1 MPFQRQRSDLVLSE
15 GDKDKLKNIAK
26 SGKEPFAKVRR
37 AKMLLAYSMNKSVN
51 SIAKEIGVSRPT
63 VEKCIDKALTGGI
76 EVALYD

>member
-37 AKMLLAYSMNKSVN
+37 AKMLLAYSMKS
-51 SIAKEIGVSRPT
+51 R
-63 VEKCIDKALTGGI
+63 
-76 EVALYD
+76 